1 MSVKKI
7 SVSLTDELNTKI
19 QNAVDTGDYKSS
31 SEVVR
36 DALREWHKRRE
47 RQALDDAFVRAAID
61 QGLASGDAIPVTSKM
76 FEDLRKL
83 TRNKSSKSSTAS
95 NSDKSIV
102 S

>member
-1 MSVKKI
+1 MVVKKI

-47 RQALDDAFVRAAID
+47 REALDDAFVRAAID
-61 QGLASGDAIPVTSKM
+61 QGLASGDAVPVTSKM
-76 FEDLRKL
+76 FDDLIQL
-83 TRNKSSKSSTAS
+83 TKSTTSKSRKAS
-95 NSDKSIV
+95 NSDKSV
-102 S
+102 AS

>member
-61 QGLASGDAIPVTSKM
+61 QGLASGDAVPVTFKM
-76 FEDLRKL
+76 FDDLRQRTK
-83 TRNKSSKSSTAS
+83 STAS
-95 NSDKSIV
+95 NSDKSVV